1 MQRYKVSKDNYTKK
15 IKSKALKFT
24 LQFTVLGHNP
34 ERHNPETHNPEG
46 HNPERHNPEDP

>member
-1 MQRYKVSKDNYTKK
+1 MKKYTVYL
-15 IKSKALKFT
+15 ANFW
-24 LQFTVLGHNP
+24 VLGHNP

>member
-1 MQRYKVSKDNYTKK
+1 MTMLGLKLLMLITMGNYKMQVM
-15 IKSKALKFT
+15 
-24 LQFTVLGHNP
+24 VLGHNP